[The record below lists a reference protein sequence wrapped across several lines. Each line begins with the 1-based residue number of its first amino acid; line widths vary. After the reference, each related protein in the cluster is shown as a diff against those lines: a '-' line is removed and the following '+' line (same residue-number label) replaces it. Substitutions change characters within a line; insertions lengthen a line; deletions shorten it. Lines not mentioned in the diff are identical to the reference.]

1 MRLTAQD
8 LQKLGVIDRIVTEP
22 LGGAQRDRKQS
33 IAAVGKVI
41 ETLLGELSGMKP
53 DALIKD
59 RRRKFID
66 MGSKGLAA

>member
-1 MRLTAQD
+1 ML
-8 LQKLGVIDRIVTEP
+8 K
-22 LGGAQRDRKQS
+22 
-33 IAAVGKVI
+33 
-41 ETLLGELSGMKP
+41 ELSGKSA